1 MQQVTNARTVT
12 HLKKKEKVVK
22 EEASEVGSDLIDR
35 PLATIRHDETI
46 GLSRAILHDE
56 TTEAT
61 VHLVDLGE
69 ANLRANQKRF
79 AECISKELVK
89 RAKIVHTNITR
100 RVRFSREETVGLG
113 QTVSIPTPVPPRLLS
128 PARIRRT
135 GVAKA
140 PRDQLA
146 LEVRDHLAG
155 HLVVAVLIER
165 RKDLQWCAWLSDL
178 QRDAFRAF

>member
-1 MQQVTNARTVT
+1 MRQVTSARTVT

-22 EEASEVGSDLIDR
+22 EVASEAAKDSIDR
-35 PLATIRHDETI
+35 PLAAIHHDEMI
-46 GLSRAILHDE
+46 DLSRELLRDE
-56 TTEAT
+56 TTKAT
-61 VHLVDLGE
+61 GHLVDLGE

-89 RAKIVHTNITR
+89 RAKIVHTNITH
-100 RVRFSREETVGLG
+100 RVHFSKEETVGLG

-128 PARIRRT
+128 PARFRRT